1 MTATLDLSS
10 CPVSWW
16 LPERQLQTLYGAL
29 LARTHRVSFIRNR
42 IETPDGDFIDLD
54 WSAPGLIAQPVAT
67 QKGPSHATHAH
78 ELELE
83 QSPRA
88 LAGLSLQ
95 DTGAARWMTSADR
108 GHLESIDQDTG
119 TKALVLMHGLEGS
132 SKSRYVQSIA
142 QHFRAR
148 GWVVVVA
155 HFRGCSGF
163 PNRLARAYHSGDS
176 DEIAFI
182 LASVR
187 KAVPQA
193 IWHAAGVSLGGNAL
207 LKYLGEHP
215 EQAKWLHAAAGI
227 SVPLDL
233 VAAGNHL
240 SDDPF
245 NRHVY
250 SRYFLRSLKPKVLEK
265 AKRFPGV
272 IDVMRIAQ
280 ARDLRDFDD
289 AYTAPMHG
297 FRNAM
302 DYWTQS
308 ASKPWLEH
316 ISIPTLVLNARND
329 PFLPEPTLPSVE
341 QASSYVLLHQPASGG
356 HAGFVTGQIPGELT
370 WLPERLARFF
380 NQSNSSFFKV

>member
-1 MTATLDLSS
+1 MTAHLDVSP

-16 LPERQLQTLYGAL
+16 LPERQLQTLYGSLVAP
-29 LARTHRVSFIRNR
+29 THRLSFIRDR

-54 WSAPGLIAQPVAT
+54 WSAPGLVAQPVTPQGT
-67 QKGPSHATHAH
+67 QPSDFALSSPNQPPP
-78 ELELE
+78 LEH
-83 QSPRA
+83 
-88 LAGLSLQ
+88 
-95 DTGAARWMTSADR
+95 TGAARWMSSTDR
-108 GHLESIDQDTG
+108 THLQSLSQGGNTQ
-119 TKALVLMHGLEGS
+119 ALVLLHGLEGS
-132 SKSRYVQSIA
+132 SKSRYIQSIA
-142 QHFRAR
+142 QYFRAR
-148 GWVVVVA
+148 GWVVVIA

-176 DEIAFI
+176 EEISSI
-182 LASVR
+182 LQTVR
-187 KAVPQA
+187 ACVPDA
-193 IWHAAGVSLGGNAL
+193 MWHAAGVSLGGNAL

-215 EQAKWLHAAAGI
+215 QHASWLHAAAGI

-245 NRHVY
+245 NRQVY

-272 IDVMRIAQ
+272 IDVMRITQ

-297 FRNAM
+297 FRDAL

-308 ASKPWLEH
+308 SSKPWLKH
-316 ISIPTLVLNARND
+316 IGVPTLVLNARND

-341 QASSYVLLHQPASGG
+341 EASSQVLLHQPASGG
-356 HAGFVTGQIPGELT
+356 HASFVTGPLPGHLN
-370 WLPERLARFF
+370 WLPERIARFF
-380 NQSNSSFFKV
+380 AQVHLTR

>member
-1 MTATLDLSS
+1 VTAKLDLSS

-29 LARTHRVSFIRNR
+29 LARTHRVSFIRDR
-42 IETPDGDFIDLD
+42 IETPDGDFIDMD

-67 QKGPSHATHAH
+67 QKIQPHALESKETH
-78 ELELE
+78 LT
-83 QSPRA
+83 
-88 LAGLSLQ
+88 LAKLSLQ
-95 DTGAARWMTSADR
+95 DTGAARWMTPADR
-108 GHLESIDQDTG
+108 GHLETINQQTG
-119 TKALVLMHGLEGS
+119 IKALVLMHGLEGS

-142 QHFRAR
+142 QHIRAR
-148 GWVVVVA
+148 GWVVVIA

-176 DEIAFI
+176 EEIAFI
-182 LASVR
+182 LESVR
-187 KAVPQA
+187 KSVPQA

-207 LKYLGEHP
+207 LKYLGEYP
-215 EQAKWLHAAAGI
+215 EQSTWLNAAAGI

-245 NRHVY
+245 NRHIY

-297 FRNAM
+297 FKNAM

-308 ASKPWLEH
+308 ASKPWLPH
-316 ISIPTLVLNARND
+316 IRVPTLVLNARND
-329 PFLPEPTLPSVE
+329 PFLPEPTLPSVQ
-341 QASSYVLLHQPASGG
+341 QASDHVLLHQPASGG
-356 HAGFVTGQIPGELT
+356 HAGFVSGQIPGELT

-380 NQSNSSFFKV
+380 NQGN